1 MKAISVKLNV
11 HAESSFNP
19 VTRVYDA
26 RDMRDL
32 LLEPNAP
39 SPHAVLWLYNA
50 CLSAQTQIH
59 RPIVP
64 VDPVE
69 VDESPDVAVGS
80 RSGTAAIGSRPGV
93 TPQSRGEGLFG
104 EPGRGEGLFGE
115 PGGYGGAG

>member
-1 MKAISVKLNV
+1 MKAISVKLNI

-39 SPHAVLWLYNA
+39 SPHTVLWLYNA

-104 EPGRGEGLFGE
+104 EPGV
-115 PGGYGGAG
+115 YGGAG